1 MPRNRTARLAVLASV
16 AQRSA
21 SAPYSSRAASSL
33 RRRALVAALVLVS
46 LALITVYFRES
57 DDGWLH
63 GTQGVAATVLRP
75 FQIGAERVAG
85 PFRDVYGYFSDLVHA
100 KSEADRL
107 RAENS
112 RLRQRSIE
120 YGVAIQ
126 ENARLRRIAR
136 YQAKPPFPRGYRL
149 LAAEVIAQAPGPY
162 ERQITVAAGANGG
175 VEKNDAVVDPDG
187 QLVGT
192 VTLVGRDVARVTLLT
207 DESSAV
213 SARDVNTGARGI
225 VRHASGGGS
234 ALFLDMVKKKEK
246 VVELD
251 VVGTAGWRSGRLTS
265 LYPKGIPIGW
275 VSSVDQL
282 DTDLYKRVQVTPYA
296 DFSALESVMV
306 VTDPKRRAG

>member
-1 MPRNRTARLAVLASV
+1 VPRNRTARLAVLASV

-21 SAPYSSRAASSL
+21 SAPYSSRATSSL

-63 GTQGVAATVLRP
+63 GAQGVAATVLRP

-112 RLRQRSIE
+112 RLRQRAIG
-120 YGVAIQ
+120 YAVAVQ
-126 ENARLRRIAR
+126 ENGRLRRIAE
-136 YQAKPPFPRGYRL
+136 YQATPPFPRGYRL
-149 LAAEVIAQAPGPY
+149 VAAEVIAQAPGPY
-162 ERQITVAAGANGG
+162 ERQISISAGANAGI
-175 VEKNDAVVDPDG
+175 EKDDAVVDEKG
-187 QLVGT
+187 QLVGA

-234 ALFLDMVKKKEK
+234 ALFLDMVRKKEK

-251 VVGTAGWRSGRLTS
+251 VVMTAGWRSGRLTS

-306 VTDPKRRAG
+306 VADPKD